1 MLFNFSTEQ
10 FLLAYK
16 ASERRWPVDDNSLN
30 TFIENEAMSCTIFP
44 ILPLL
49 HMPIVTPYERAM
61 TFMRA
66 AFDRLKLSPKEIE
79 LLGKPQNIIN
89 TTVEFKLDNG
99 KSQTAGAYRVQYSN
113 ARGPYKGGIRYHPE
127 ADIEEVKA
135 LAALMAIKCAV
146 VNIPF
151 GGGKGGI
158 QVDPKKLSKG
168 ELERMSRAY
177 IRAIADKVGPD
188 IDVPAPD
195 VNTTPQI
202 MAWMRDEYEKTKKV
216 YAPAMIT
223 GKPMSFGGSLGRDKS
238 TARGG
243 FFLLEQIAKIEAI
256 NLEDARVAVQGFG
269 NAGSEI
275 ATFLHDA
282 GATIVAVSDS
292 QGGIYCK
299 NGLDPIRIHKYK
311 QKTGSVRGQYCQ
323 GSVCD
328 IERMK
333 LDETEN
339 ISNEDLL
346 TIDCDI
352 LIPAALDNVITTKNA
367 KDIKAKII
375 LELANGPVAPEAD
388 EILAKRGVEII
399 LRRSRECRRCDRQLL
414 RVGAGQIRQPLDGGA
429 RGSRFTAHHAA
440 DIRRC
445 PHRSAAEG
453 TQPPRSGIQ
462 RRGWQ
467 DWGDDAGAG
476 LGGVRKGIADQRLI
490 NVPASPKIR
499 ACRISPRGDGCRI
512 AASVQGYS

>member
-1 MLFNFSTEQ
+1 
-10 FLLAYK
+10 
-16 ASERRWPVDDNSLN
+16 
-30 TFIENEAMSCTIFP
+30 
-44 ILPLL
+44 
-49 HMPIVTPYERAM
+49 MPTSTPYERAM
-61 TFMRA
+61 TFMRS
-66 AFDRLKLSPKEIE
+66 AFDRLKLSAKEKD

-89 TTVEFKLDNG
+89 STVTFKRDDG
-99 KSQTAGAYRVQYSN
+99 KEASFPAYRVQFN
-113 ARGPYKGGIRYHPE
+113 DARGPYKGGIRYHAE

-151 GGGKGGI
+151 GGAKGGI

-177 IRAIADKVGPD
+177 IRVIADSVGPD

-202 MAWMRDEYEKTKKV
+202 MAWMRDEYEKTRKV
-216 YAPAMIT
+216 YAPALIT
-223 GKPMSFGGSLGRDKS
+223 GKPLSYGGSLGRDKS

-243 FFLLEQIAKIEAI
+243 FFLLQELAKIEAI
-256 NLEDARVAVQGFG
+256 NLEDAKVAVQGFG

-292 QGGIYCK
+292 HGGIYCK

-328 IERMK
+328 IDRMK

-352 LIPAALDNVITTKNA
+352 LIPAALDNVITAKNA
-367 KDIKAKII
+367 KEIKAKII
-375 LELANGPVAPEAD
+375 LELANGPIAPEAD
-388 EILAKRGVEII
+388 ETLAKRGVTIVPDV
-399 LRRSRECRRCDRQLL
+399 LAN
-414 RVGAGQIRQPLDGGA
+414 AGGVTVSYFEWVQG
-429 RGSRFTAHHAA
+429 
-440 DIRRC
+440 
-445 PHRSAAEG
+445 
-453 TQPPRSGIQ
+453 RSGNRWTAEHVDHDLKRIMLQ
-462 RRGWQ
+462 AFDDVRTEARRKGLSLREAAFNVAVGRIVETMRVRGWV
-467 DWGDDAGAG
+467 
-476 LGGVRKGIADQRLI
+476 GG
-490 NVPASPKIR
+490 
-499 ACRISPRGDGCRI
+499 
-512 AASVQGYS
+512 